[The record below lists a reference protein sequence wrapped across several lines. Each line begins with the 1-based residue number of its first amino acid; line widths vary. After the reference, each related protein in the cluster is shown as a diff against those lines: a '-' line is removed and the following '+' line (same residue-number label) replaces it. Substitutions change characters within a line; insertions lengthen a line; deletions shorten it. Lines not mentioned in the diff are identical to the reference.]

1 MFAFRLRQRFSLS
14 SSFTVLGLKSTCKM
28 NEVKMKYLELAKKY
42 HPDVNSED
50 RNAHNKFA

>member
-50 RNAHNKFA
+50 KNAHNKFA